1 MVRVD
6 GKRLW
11 RSMMAMAEIGATAAG
26 GSCRLAL
33 SDEDKA
39 GRDLFAGWCRDAGC
53 SMRIDRLGNM
63 FARRAGEDDS
73 LAPILI
79 GSHLDTQP
87 HGGRFDGVFGV
98 LAGLEIV
105 RALNQAGAAMRAPLE
120 IVNWTN
126 EEGARFAPAMLA
138 SGVYAGV
145 HEPEF
150 ALSRTDQDGRTLAQ
164 ELERIG
170 YAGEEPCGARPI
182 HCYLEGHIEQGPI
195 LESHREII
203 GVVTGAQGTRW
214 FDARIEGADAHAGST
229 PMPGRKDALVAAAAL
244 LGGFEELALRF
255 PPHGVATCGEMHV
268 LPNSRNT
275 VPGEVRLTLDL
286 RHPEDAQLAEMA
298 EAARA
303 LAKATAQARNVRI
316 TIEQIWHGAPV
327 QFAQPCVD
335 AVEAAAADLGYPH
348 RRMLSGAGHDACQV
362 ARKAPVAM
370 VFVPC
375 KGGVSHNE
383 SEYAEP
389 AHLEAGANTLLHA
402 ARKIDATLQSPNPS

>member
-1 MVRVD
+1 MLRVD
-6 GKRLW
+6 GGRLW
-11 RSMMAMAEIGATAAG
+11 QSVMDMAEIGATDAG

-39 GRDLFAGWCRDAGC
+39 GRDLFAGWCREEDCGIH
-53 SMRIDRLGNM
+53 IDSLGNM
-63 FARRAGEDDS
+63 FARRAGADDS
-73 LAPILI
+73 LAPIVI

-87 HGGRFDGVFGV
+87 HGGRFDGVYGV

-105 RALNQAGAAMRAPLE
+105 RALNRAGAQTRAPLE

-145 HEPEF
+145 HEAEF
-150 ALSRTDQDGRTLAQ
+150 ALSRADGDGRTLER

-170 YAGEEPCGARPI
+170 YAGDEPCGARPMG
-182 HCYLEGHIEQGPI
+182 CYLEAHIEQGPV
-195 LESHREII
+195 LERNREII

-214 FDARIEGADAHAGST
+214 FDLRVAGADAHAGST
-229 PMPGRKDALVAAAAL
+229 PMPGRKDALAAAAAL
-244 LGGFEELALRF
+244 VSGFEELAGRF
-255 PPHGVATCGEMHV
+255 LPHGVATCGEMHV

-275 VPGEVRLTLDL
+275 VPGEVRMTLDL

-303 LAKATAQARNVRI
+303 LAEKTAAARGVEI
-316 TIEQIWHGAPV
+316 SCEQIWHGAPV
-327 QFAQPCVD
+327 KFARECVD
-335 AVEAAAADLGYPH
+335 AVESAAAELGYPH
-348 RRMLSGAGHDACQV
+348 RRMVSGAGHDACQV
-362 ARKAPVAM
+362 ARKAPTAM

-375 KGGVSHNE
+375 EGGVSHNE
-383 SEYAEP
+383 QEYAEP
-389 AHLEAGANTLLHA
+389 EHLEAGANTLLHA
-402 ARKIDATLQSPNPS
+402 ALKFDSTLTSQ

>member
-1 MVRVD
+1 MLRVD
-6 GKRLW
+6 GERLW
-11 RSMMAMAEIGATAAG
+11 QSLMAMAEIGATAAG

-39 GRDLFAGWCRDAGC
+39 GRDLFAGWCREAGC
-53 SMRIDRLGNM
+53 SMRIDSLGNM
-63 FARRAGEDDS
+63 FARRGGADDS
-73 LAPILI
+73 LAPIVI

-105 RALNQAGAAMRAPLE
+105 RALNQAGAQTRAPLE

-145 HEPEF
+145 HEADF
-150 ALSRTDQDGRTLAQ
+150 ALSRADHDGLTLAR

-170 YAGEEPCGARPI
+170 YAGDEPCGARAI
-182 HCYLEGHIEQGPI
+182 SCYLEGHIEQGPI
-195 LESHREII
+195 LERNREII

-214 FDARIEGADAHAGST
+214 FDLCVRGADAHAGST
-229 PMPGRKDALVAAAAL
+229 PMPGRKDALVAAAQL
-244 LGGFEELALRF
+244 VCGFEELARRF
-255 PPHGVATCGEMHV
+255 PPHAVATVGEMHV

-275 VPGEVRLTLDL
+275 LPGEVRLTLDL
-286 RHPEDAQLAEMA
+286 RHPEDAPLAEMA

-303 LAKATAQARNVRI
+303 LAKETARARDVDI
-316 TIEQIWHGAPV
+316 AIEQIWHGAPV
-327 QFAQPCVD
+327 QFAPTCVD
-335 AVEAAAADLGYPH
+335 AVENAAAELGYPH
-348 RRMLSGAGHDACQV
+348 RRMISGAGHDACQV
-362 ARKAPVAM
+362 ARKAPTAM

-375 KGGVSHNE
+375 EGGVSHNE
-383 SEYAEP
+383 QEYAEP

-402 ARKIDATLQSPNPS
+402 ALKFDETLLS